1 MTSETVLPSDRAF
14 AFAFAHSWSLTLIER
29 IFFIIC
35 LSYTETK
42 EPKTSQLPKTKT
54 EPLPSNL
61 RCAFQRERLTF
72 SFVLSLM
79 TRAIAGLI
87 GTNLVFIE

>member
-1 MTSETVLPSDRAF
+1 LPSDRAF

-42 EPKTSQLPKTKT
+42 ERKTSQLPKTKT
-54 EPLPSNL
+54 APLPSNL
-61 RCAFQRERLTF
+61 QYGFQKERLTF